1 MAFFKEHAVKVHLR
15 YLDISAN
22 KIEGGGL
29 I

>member
-1 MAFFKEHAVKVHLR
+1 MAYFKEHAVKVHLR

-29 I
+29 V